1 MTRSPT
7 GPAWLVWLETTA
19 LADAMRQWLWLYP
32 IVEIVHIVGIV
43 LLVGA
48 AAMFDLRLLGLSRRL
63 PVADMARHLLPWARL
78 GLGIVAVTGAT
89 MFVAHATEFADNPAF
104 KLKLGLI
111 AAACLNAVVFHR
123 WPFRA
128 VIAWNVVADTP
139 LAAKC
144 AAVLSLSLWTGV
156 ISCGRLLAYL

>member
-1 MTRSPT
+1 VIHEPA

-19 LADAMRQWLWLYP
+19 LAQAMRQWLWLYP
-32 IVEIVHIVGIV
+32 AVEIVHIAGIV

-78 GLGIVAVTGAT
+78 GLGVVALSGII
-89 MFVAHATEFADNPAF
+89 MFSAHATEFATNPAF
-104 KLKLGLI
+104 RVKLGLI
-111 AAACLNAVVFHR
+111 IAACLNAAVFHR

-128 VIAWNVVADTP
+128 VSAWNVDADPP
-139 LAAKC
+139 LAARW
-144 AAVLSLSLWTGV
+144 AALLSLTLWTGV